1 MNIDEKIKHDL
12 QNDSPDF
19 DDIAQDKDGLFDLV
33 FGSFK
38 GSMGRWVI
46 FANIF
51 TLIATGFMLWT
62 GYEFFTST
70 VQQQQTF
77 WGVCLLLSVFAQ
89 VALKQWLF
97 MEMNRS
103 SLMREIKRV
112 EVAVAR
118 LAAKN

>member
-1 MNIDEKIKHDL
+1 MNIDEKIKREL
-12 QNDSPDF
+12 EDSNPDF
-19 DDIAQDKDGLFDLV
+19 DAISKDQEGLMDLV

-38 GSMGRWVI
+38 GGMGRWVI
-46 FANIF
+46 FVNIF
-51 TLIATGFMLWT
+51 TLIATAVMLWT
-62 GYEFFTST
+62 GYNFFTAT
-70 VQQQQTF
+70 ITQDQIF

-112 EVAVAR
+112 EVAVAKLSNR
-118 LAAKN
+118 I